1 MRERALFTKLCPNC
15 EGEINDIRLSLKN
28 PCSTCL
34 ETAVVENTY
43 EQLVEAIYRA
53 LKEGDKLRKYQMI
66 HDVIHHLT
74 EFNEF
79 FERAVGSRLWSAQRT
94 WAKRVF
100 LGRSFSIVAPT
111 GIGKTAFGSV
121 MGIYL
126 AKHGEK
132 AYFIQ
137 PTTTLLMQTAERL
150 RDYAKRA
157 GVDVRIVEIH
167 GKMKKGEKEEA
178 QRAIEAGEFDILV
191 TTSQYLTRN
200 FDTLARHRFD
210 FIFVDDVD
218 AFLRAS
224 KNIDRVLQLLGF
236 TEEIISAAYE
246 LIRAKFTLLFRSNDQ
261 QLRKRIEE
269 LQEKIDRFKEN
280 NRVGQLIVASAT
292 GRARGIRV
300 KLFRELLDFE
310 IGSTRANLRNIINAY
325 TEERNWKEQVLS
337 AVTALGKGGLV
348 FVPTDRGREFAE
360 QVAQYLQSSGVK
372 AMLATSENAD
382 QVLKALEAGDVDV
395 AVGVAAYYGVL
406 VRGIDLPEQIRYTI
420 FVGVPKFKFSL
431 RFDNA
436 PPGRLAYLLD
446 VVADYDE
453 DIAREA
459 RSLAN
464 RIRRNPRDED
474 VERAKE
480 ILRRAFENR
489 ELVERIKQSK
499 EIAVVEENGELKIL
513 IADVRTY
520 IQATGRTSRMY
531 AGGITPGFSLVLV
544 DDERVFDQLRRY
556 MRIVLDEEFKPL
568 EEIDLAEIRRWL
580 EEGRR
585 KREKLAED
593 PVKTVLFIVESP
605 NKARTIAHFFGTPSS
620 YRIGN
625 IRGYE
630 VATGKYI
637 LNIVATRGHM
647 FDLVTDR
654 GFHGV
659 LVEEDAHWFVPVY
672 TTIKLCRRC
681 GVQTVEDKCP
691 VCGSD
696 EYLDDAIW
704 RVNALRLFALE
715 SDFVIIGTDPDREG
729 EKIAWDT
736 ALAISPYVPT
746 IVRAEFHEVTR
757 SAILRALEETRN
769 IDENIVNAQIVR
781 RVEDRWI
788 GFELSRKLWEAF
800 GIKILSAGRVQTPV
814 LGWIIRRYEE
824 HKDSVRI
831 FLDVKTETGRVV
843 FETPFK
849 SVKELRSAEI
859 PSTLEVRVEKRE
871 ETELGAPAPFTTD
884 TMLREAG
891 ERMGIGAKDIM
902 QLAQDLFEAG
912 LITYHRTDSTHVSA
926 AGRALAREYISE
938 RFGEEYYRGRSWGE
952 EGAHECIRPT
962 KPLDTDTLIRMV
974 REGEIN
980 VQGLRKK
987 HHRLY
992 SIIFERFMASQMR
1005 NPTVERAEVVYR
1017 LGEFE
1022 KRETAITRIV
1032 KDGWNLVRPVRTRE
1046 VREGAFRVVEIRN
1059 FKAATVPL
1067 YTQADVVALMKERGI
1082 GRPSTYATIIQ
1093 KLLDRKYVRESQQ
1106 KKRLYPTQLGIRVY
1120 NFLSENYEDLVSEER
1135 TRILEETLDAI
1146 AAGERDYQDALRE
1159 MYLEIRGAVG
1169 E

>member
-1 MRERALFTKLCPNC
+1 MRERAIFTQLCPNC
-15 EGEINDIRLSLKN
+15 EGEINDIRLSIKN
-28 PCSTCL
+28 PCNTCL
-34 ETAVVENTY
+34 PEEIRAGSY
-43 EQLVEAIYRA
+43 EQLVERIYEALEKAKRA
-53 LKEGDKLRKYQMI
+53 EKYRMI

-74 EFNEF
+74 EFNAF
-79 FERAVGSRLWSAQRT
+79 FEKVVGSKLWSAQRT

-126 AKHGEK
+126 AQHGEK
-132 AYFIQ
+132 VYFIQ
-137 PTTTLLMQTAERL
+137 PTTTLLMQTAKRL
-150 RDYAKRA
+150 RDYAERVGANVK
-157 GVDVRIVEIH
+157 IVEIH
-167 GKMKKGEKEEA
+167 GKMKKAEKEQA
-178 QRAIEAGEFDILV
+178 QQAIESGEFDILV
-191 TTSQYLTRN
+191 TTAQYLTRN
-200 FDTLARHRFD
+200 FETLAKHRFD

-218 AFLRAS
+218 AFLRTS

-236 TEEIISAAYE
+236 SEEIISAAYE
-246 LIRAKFTLLFRSNDQ
+246 LIRAKFTLIFRSNDQ
-261 QLRKRIEE
+261 QLRKKIDE
-269 LQEKIDRFKEN
+269 LQRKIDRYREEHET
-280 NRVGQLIVASAT
+280 GQLIVASAT

-310 IGSTRANLRNIINAY
+310 IGSTRANLRNIVNAY
-325 TEERNWKEQVLS
+325 AQETDWKKQVLDTVS
-337 AVTALGKGGLV
+337 ILGPGGLV
-348 FVPTDRGREFAE
+348 FAPTDRGKEFAAE
-360 QVAQYLQSSGVK
+360 IVEFLQQNGIK
-372 AMLATSENAD
+372 AILATSENANE
-382 QVLKALEAGDVDV
+382 VLKALETGSVDV

-406 VRGIDLPEQIRYTI
+406 VRGIDLPERIKYAV

-453 DIAREA
+453 GIAREA
-459 RSLAN
+459 HSLAN
-464 RIRRNPRDED
+464 RLRRNPREED

-480 ILRRAFENR
+480 ILREAFSNR
-489 ELVERIKQSK
+489 ELVEKIKQSK
-499 EIAVVEENGELKIL
+499 EVAIVEENGELKIL

-568 EEIDLAEIRRWL
+568 EEINLEEIRQWL
-580 EEGRR
+580 EEGRS
-585 KREKLAED
+585 KKDQKMED

-605 NKARTIAHFFGTPSS
+605 NKARTIAHFFGTPST
-620 YRIGN
+620 YRIGS

-630 VATGKYI
+630 VATGRYI

-659 LVEEDAHWFVPVY
+659 LVEDDARWFVPVY
-672 TTIKLCRRC
+672 TTIKICRRC

-691 VCGSD
+691 VCGSS

-757 SAILRALEETRN
+757 SAILKALEETRN
-769 IDENIVNAQIVR
+769 IDENLVNAQIVR

-788 GFELSRKLWEAF
+788 GFELSRKLWGAF
-800 GIKILSAGRVQTPV
+800 GVKTLSAGRVQTPV
-814 LGWIIRRYEE
+814 LGWIIKRYEE
-824 HKDSVRI
+824 HKNSVRI
-831 FLDVKTETGRVV
+831 FLDVRTDAGRVV
-843 FETPFK
+843 FETPFT
-849 SVKELRSAEI
+849 SIKELRAVEI
-859 PSTLEVRVEKRE
+859 PKKLQIRVEKRE
-871 ETELGAPAPFTTD
+871 EVELPAAPPFTTD

-891 ERMGIGAKDIM
+891 ERMGIGAKEIM

-912 LITYHRTDSTHVSA
+912 LITYHRTDSTHVST

-974 REGEIN
+974 REGELNI
-980 VQGLRKK
+980 QGLRKK
-987 HHRLY
+987 HYRLY
-992 SIIFERFMASQMR
+992 AIIFERFMASQMR
-1005 NPTVERAEVVYR
+1005 NPVVERAEVSYQ
-1017 LGEFE
+1017 LGELR
-1022 KRETAITRIV
+1022 KTETAIMRIV
-1032 KDGWNLVRPVRTRE
+1032 EDGWNLVRPLRVQEIKEGKFDILETRH
-1046 VREGAFRVVEIRN
+1046 FR
-1059 FKAATVPL
+1059 AATVPL

-1120 NFLSENYEDLVSEER
+1120 EFLSANYGDLVSEER

-1146 AAGERDYQDALRE
+1146 ANGQKDYQEALRE
-1159 MYLEIRGAVG
+1159 MYEEITVSVK
-1169 E
+1169 